1 MTTIQAL
8 NNLYNASRR
17 APLSAEEHEILKKSA
32 EVLLEAIKPK
42 GDAPVVEFDGKTS

>member
-1 MTTIQAL
+1 MPTIQAL

-17 APLSAEEHEILKKSA
+17 APLTAEEHELLKKSA

-42 GDAPVVEFDGKTS
+42 DDKVVEFDGKSS

>member
-1 MTTIQAL
+1 MPPIQAL

-17 APLSAEEHEILKKSA
+17 APLTAEEHELLKKSA

-42 GDAPVVEFDGKTS
+42 DDKVVEFDGKSP